1 MKLRRDSD
9 SNIGVSEENVMNF
22 ANHYLNIIE
31 KINTGKELSEDEK
44 SHVMLLLHKSA
55 LDMLKNPKKYLNK
68 KPIGR
73 PNQFTKER
81 VKKYIHTLLAVG
93 AAKTLAE
100 AREKTAEHFKMDL
113 ETVERDSRSMNINK
127 YININR

>member
-9 SNIGVSEENVMNF
+9 GNIGVSEENVMNF

-44 SHVMLLLHKSA
+44 SNVMLLLHKSA

-68 KPIGR
+68 KPRGR
-73 PNQFTKER
+73 TNQFTEER
-81 VKKYIHTLLAVG
+81 VKKYINTLLAVG

-113 ETVERDSRSMNINK
+113 ETVERNSRNMNIDK